1 MPGKN
6 FLMRKSVWET
16 VSGSFDSPQS
26 HALPSGSLRKTG
38 EEGDLGAAINGRSS
52 TQASLARE
60 RTRGDVVG
68 YLRDAPPGADH
79 LQSGLCF
86 PSTTLAVFYAAT
98 PAFAHGLNS
107 YAPTA
112 LKVLNTVVLR
122 FEFVLWWRNIGLFRT

>member
-1 MPGKN
+1 MA
-6 FLMRKSVWET
+6 
-16 VSGSFDSPQS
+16 
-26 HALPSGSLRKTG
+26 ALPPRPPS
-38 EEGDLGAAINGRSS
+38 
-52 TQASLARE
+52 ARE
-60 RTRGDVVG
+60 RARGDVVG